1 MCFRA
6 ATLSPPLQLAM
17 GTPLHIFLRNFVIV
31 ALAAWW
37 FQSKKMR
44 AHNFSAGPGK
54 TFDDVMYEAQKQLA
68 SFDGSG
74 MSIMEMSHRDVG
86 GPVQSMMSGAEADIR
101 ALLNVPAEGYHVM
114 FMHGGAHAQFAAIPL
129 NVNAKRATYINTG
142 YWSHRARDEAAKY
155 LTGPDLAIDEL
166 NPVTVDP
173 RTGERFIT
181 PPSEWSVHGDSDYVY
196 LCASETIDG
205 LEFLDDSILSI
216 PGDIPIVADF
226 TSTLLSRPVD
236 VSKYAMIFASGGKNL
251 GPSGMTLVIVQ
262 DAWVRPGV
270 ANPLT
275 PSIMSWDLAAH
286 SAPIPS
292 VYSTP
297 PTFNIYMH
305 SLVLKKLVRMGGM
318 SALEVR
324 ATTRAD
330 SIYAIIDASEGFYV
344 NTVRRDFRSRMNVPM
359 RIGGSSG
366 SEPRRDLE
374 EKFTAEAKKAGLLQ
388 LFGHKVKGGLRVTLY
403 NGVNDDSVG
412 LVAQFMLQFAAANRQ
427 LLL

>member
-1 MCFRA
+1 
-6 ATLSPPLQLAM
+6 M
-17 GTPLHIFLRNFVIV
+17 GVPWKIFLRNFVLV
-31 ALAAWW
+31 ALAAWY
-37 FQSKKMR
+37 FNRGNKR

-54 TFDDVMYEAQKQLA
+54 TFDDVMYEAQRQLA

-74 MSIMEMSHRDVG
+74 MSIMEMSHRDVD

-101 ALLNVPAEGYHVM
+101 ALLDVPAEGYHVM

-129 NVNAKRATYINTG
+129 NINAKRATYINTG

-155 LTGPDLAIDEL
+155 FTGPDLVIDEL

-173 RTGERFIT
+173 RTGERFIA
-181 PPSEWSVHGDSDYVY
+181 PPSEWEVHHNSDYIY

-216 PGDIPIVADF
+216 RGDIPIVADF

-236 VSKYAMIFASGGKNL
+236 VSQYAMIFASGGKNL

-262 DAWVRPGV
+262 DAWVRPGL
-270 ANPLT
+270 ANLLT

-305 SLVLKKLVRMGGM
+305 SLVLKQLVGMGGM
-318 SALEVR
+318 VALEAR
-324 ATTRAD
+324 ATARAD
-330 SIYAIIDASEGFYV
+330 KIYAVIDQSGGFYV

-359 RIGGSSG
+359 RIGGT
-366 SEPRRDLE
+366 
-374 EKFTAEAKKAGLLQ
+374 FIAT
-388 LFGHKVKGGLRVTLY
+388 FMGLRRILP
-403 NGVNDDSVG
+403 GS
-412 LVAQFMLQFAAANRQ
+412 R
-427 LLL
+427 